1 MDKRNVRCILP
12 RVLPK
17 SVAHR
22 DLIVSF
28 SVIHSERVSPIL
40 NYSSRLNPIH
50 TGFFGLDPTDL
61 KAAPSR
67 L

>member
-1 MDKRNVRCILP
+1 MDKQNVRCILP
-12 RVLPK
+12 RVLPE

-22 DLIVSF
+22 KFIVSF
-28 SVIHSERVSPIL
+28 SVIHSEGVSPIS

-50 TGFFGLDPTDL
+50 TGFFGLDLTDVE
-61 KAAPSR
+61 ATPSR